1 MNLFITSQ
9 TPKNEE
15 LQKMFQSQNKV
26 IEESRQG
33 EATLLKTN
41 NEHENRKVYIESYG
55 CQMNFSDSEIV
66 ASVLSKNGY
75 RTTGNLN
82 EADLILINTCSIR
95 EKAEVTVRNRLNSFN
110 ALKKNNPKLLIGVLG
125 CMAERMKSQLLEEEK
140 LVDMVVGPDAYR
152 DLPLLVKE
160 VDSGRKAVNV
170 ILSKEETY
178 ADITPVRLASNG
190 ITAFISIMRGCD
202 NMCSF
207 CVVPFTRGRER
218 SRDPESILKEAHDLF
233 NAGYREITLLGQ
245 NVDSYLWNNGLAKK
259 DIEKLAENEKN
270 KSICFAQLIEQVA
283 LISPALRVR
292 FSTSYPKDITDDF
305 LQVMRKYPNICKYI
319 HLPVQSGSSRIL
331 ELMNRGYNKNWYLEK
346 INAIKKIVPD
356 CAISTDIISGFC
368 TETEADHKDT
378 IEIMNYTKYHFAY
391 MFKYSERPG
400 TFAQR
405 QLKDDVP
412 EEIKTLRLQEIIN
425 TQQNHSLENNQK
437 AVGNT
442 YEVLIEGISKKSD
455 QHFYGRN
462 SQNTV
467 VVFPKENA
475 KPGEYVN
482 VFIESCTPATLKGKI
497 VN

>member
-1 MNLFITSQ
+1 M
-9 TPKNEE
+9 K
-15 LQKMFQSQNKV
+15 
-26 IEESRQG
+26 
-33 EATLLKTN
+33 KT
-41 NEHENRKVYIESYG
+41 K
-55 CQMNFSDSEIV
+55 
-66 ASVLSKNGY
+66 
-75 RTTGNLN
+75 
-82 EADLILINTCSIR
+82 
-95 EKAEVTVRNRLNSFN
+95 
-110 ALKKNNPKLLIGVLG
+110 
-125 CMAERMKSQLLEEEK
+125 
-140 LVDMVVGPDAYR
+140 
-152 DLPLLVKE
+152 
-160 VDSGRKAVNV
+160 
-170 ILSKEETY
+170 
-178 ADITPVRLASNG
+178 
-190 ITAFISIMRGCD
+190 
-202 NMCSF
+202 
-207 CVVPFTRGRER
+207 
-218 SRDPESILKEAHDLF
+218 
-233 NAGYREITLLGQ
+233 
-245 NVDSYLWNNGLAKK
+245 
-259 DIEKLAENEKN
+259 KN

-283 LISPALRVR
+283 QISPTLRVR

-305 LQVMRKYPNICKYI
+305 LQIMSKYPNICKYI

-437 AVGNT
+437 AIGNT
-442 YEVLIEGISKKSD
+442 YEVLIEGISKKSA

-497 VN
+497 VH